1 LRVSIPRLGLDRL
14 VDSAFEQIRSYSTRD
29 IVVSLRLMRALGD
42 LGATIP
48 DRRIRELLAERG
60 RRVVE
65 GVSNELGEQD
75 VKDLRIRLAAL
86 EQAALEA

>member
-1 LRVSIPRLGLDRL
+1 
-14 VDSAFEQIRSYSTRD
+14 
-29 IVVSLRLMRALGD
+29 MRALGD